1 MRVRIRVTF
10 KGGLMFGSLG
20 EFLEREAGHVLI
32 GFGLILVGFALW
44 KAGMPKS
51 EDLTPFALG
60 LIARS
65 MIGAGKTKQVADG
78 KNPEAA

>member
-1 MRVRIRVTF
+1 
-10 KGGLMFGSLG
+10 MFRSLG

-32 GFGLILVGFALW
+32 GLGLILIGWALW
-44 KAGMPKS
+44 RAGMPKS

-65 MIGAGKTKQVADG
+65 MIGSAKPKQVADG

>member
-1 MRVRIRVTF
+1 MF
-10 KGGLMFGSLG
+10 KGIGD
-20 EFLEREAGHVLI
+20 FLEREAGHVVVGLSLI
-32 GFGLILVGFALW
+32 IIGYGLW

-65 MIGAGKTKQVADG
+65 MIGAGKAKQAGDD
-78 KNPEAA
+78 KRPEAA

>member
-1 MRVRIRVTF
+1 MYRSF
-10 KGGLMFGSLG
+10 G
-20 EFLEREAGHVLI
+20 EFLEREAGHVTI
-32 GFGLILVGFALW
+32 GFGLILIGYGLW

-65 MIGAGKTKQVADG
+65 MIGSKPKQVGDG
-78 KNPEAA
+78 KNAEAA